1 MCLVCIVL
9 SHIYTRDFEP
19 CSDTIA
25 TTIATHRHALAQM
38 RTKAYTKNKIPNMLP
53 MRFFKHT
60 AAINIKGN
68 MPQTLKK
75 DANGAYGG
83 AQNGGS
89 MILGP
94 HTHLT
99 ESPG

>member
-1 MCLVCIVL
+1 ML
-9 SHIYTRDFEP
+9 SHAMILSRRLSQRID
-19 CSDTIA
+19 S
-25 TTIATHRHALAQM
+25 RHTLFAQM
-38 RTKAYTKNKIPNMLP
+38 RTKPYTKNKIPNMLP
-53 MRFFKHT
+53 KRFFKHT

-75 DANGAYGG
+75 DATGAYGG

-89 MILGP
+89 MILDP